1 MTYALFRVR
10 QRYLVSKYKFRLD
23 TLRYS
28 TDAGKFTRSTEM
40 ALEFP
45 EAAVLGL
52 DLAPNII
59 KAVPPNCEF
68 RVHDINHGLSEYYNT
83 FDVVHMRS
91 VAGGVSW

>member
-1 MTYALFRVR
+1 M
-10 QRYLVSKYKFRLD
+10 
-23 TLRYS
+23 
-28 TDAGKFTRSTEM
+28 EI

-52 DLAPNII
+52 DLVPNVI

-68 RVHDINHGLSEYYNT
+68 RIHNINHGLSDYYST

-91 VAGGVSW
+91 VGSGVSPPLFSGTRFLGVEISP

>member
-1 MTYALFRVR
+1 
-10 QRYLVSKYKFRLD
+10 
-23 TLRYS
+23 
-28 TDAGKFTRSTEM
+28 M

-52 DLAPNII
+52 DLVPNVI

-68 RVHDINHGLSEYYNT
+68 RIHDINHGLSEHYNT

-91 VAGGVSW
+91 VAGGVSWLLLSGMHIPDVAIRL